1 MPFIPY
7 KIKCSL
13 IAAAIVPCLGSIA
26 LNGSGVEHDLYR
38 YIIPLSVGATSGFL
52 IDHFFDKWRG
62 TMRILEKK
70 NERLK
75 QDAKRLDTT
84 QSWHSALFE
93 IESFN
98 YSGLGAFNGTVVYAN
113 PQES

>member
-38 YIIPLSVGATSGFL
+38 YIIPLLAGATSGFL
-52 IDHFFDKWRG
+52 IGHFWP
-62 TMRILEKK
+62 
-70 NERLK
+70 
-75 QDAKRLDTT
+75 Q
-84 QSWHSALFE
+84 
-93 IESFN
+93 
-98 YSGLGAFNGTVVYAN
+98 GLLWSHYAVMLV
-113 PQES
+113 E